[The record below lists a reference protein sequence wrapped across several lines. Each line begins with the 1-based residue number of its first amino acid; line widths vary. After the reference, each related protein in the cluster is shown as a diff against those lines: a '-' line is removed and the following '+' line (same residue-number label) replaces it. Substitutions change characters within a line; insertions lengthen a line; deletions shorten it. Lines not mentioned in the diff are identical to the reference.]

1 MQDLF
6 ALIQG
11 LARDED
17 GATMVEY
24 GLLIAFIALVAV
36 LGAAILGNGLST
48 IYNAV
53 GTAVSGV
60 TVPAL
65 PTS

>member
-1 MQDLF
+1 MKKLFDLVRR
-6 ALIQG
+6 LG
-11 LARDED
+11 SDEE

-36 LGAAILGNGLST
+36 LGAAILGQGLST
-48 IYNAV
+48 MYDKI